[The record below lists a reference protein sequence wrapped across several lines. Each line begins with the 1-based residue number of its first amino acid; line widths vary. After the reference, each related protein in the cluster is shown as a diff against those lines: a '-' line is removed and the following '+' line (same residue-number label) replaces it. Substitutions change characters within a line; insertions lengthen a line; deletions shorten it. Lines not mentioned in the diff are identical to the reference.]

1 MRVPVPEEAASLI
14 GVKADDY
21 QWRATE
27 RNLGSICGIKN
38 NLVIVATG
46 LLVTA
51 QIRNAIGY
59 SGVLTAAEARL

>member
-46 LLVTA
+46 LPGHRADQECYWLL
-51 QIRNAIGY
+51 
-59 SGVLTAAEARL
+59 GVLTAAEARL